1 MIAENFADVQLFQ
14 PNAGK
19 RSRHHARMMRPA
31 DEACVKRCSRMD
43 TLMRMTKL
51 LSLVFA
57 LIAGGAHTANAQTSD
72 GRGYLNLNMGAQI
85 QDQTF
90 TDSSTF
96 TIYGE
101 TGAVAA
107 GHTVGGGQLFDIS
120 AGMRVWRSLSI
131 GIGYSTI
138 SNKNDALVTARVPHP
153 IVFGQSRQ
161 ATVTAESLEHSENAV
176 HLQFSW
182 LIPLTNKFDVSVFA
196 GPSFFTVRQD
206 VATIRA
212 PQDIRDAA
220 PFTSVTI
227 TSVSITDVKD
237 SAVGVHIGVDGTYL
251 VRPMFG
257 VGIFLR
263 YAGASL
269 ELPVTAGSTRDEDLK
284 AGGFQAG
291 GGLRVRF

>member
-1 MIAENFADVQLFQ
+1 
-14 PNAGK
+14 
-19 RSRHHARMMRPA
+19 MRP
-31 DEACVKRCSRMD
+31 M
-43 TLMRMTKL
+43 KL
-51 LSLVFA
+51 LFLAVA
-57 LIAGGAHTANAQTSD
+57 LMAGSAHLAHAQTPD
-72 GRGYLNLNMGAQI
+72 GRGYLNINMGAQT
-85 QDQTF
+85 QEQTF
-90 TDSSTF
+90 TDSSSF
-96 TIYGE
+96 NIYGE

-107 GHTVGGGQLFDIS
+107 GHTVGGGGLFDIS
-120 AGMRVWRSLSI
+120 AGMRVWRSASI
-131 GIGYSTI
+131 GIGYSSV
-138 SNKNDALVTARVPHP
+138 SNKNDAVVTARVPHP
-153 IVFGQSRQ
+153 ILFGQSRQ
-161 ATVTAESLEHSENAV
+161 ATATTEDLEHSENAV

-212 PQDIRDAA
+212 PEDIRDAA
-220 PFTSVTI
+220 PFTSVAI
-227 TSVSITDVKD
+227 SSVSITEVKD
-237 SAVGVHIGVDGTYL
+237 SPVGVNIGIDGTYL

-269 ELPVTAGSTRDEDLK
+269 DLPVTAGSTRDEELK

>member
-1 MIAENFADVQLFQ
+1 
-14 PNAGK
+14 
-19 RSRHHARMMRPA
+19 MRT
-31 DEACVKRCSRMD
+31 M
-43 TLMRMTKL
+43 KL
-51 LSLVFA
+51 LPLLVA
-57 LIAGGAHTANAQTSD
+57 LIAGFAHTANAQTSV
-72 GRGYLNLNMGAQI
+72 GRGYLNINMGAQT

-90 TDSSTF
+90 TDTSTF

-101 TGAVAA
+101 QGAVAA
-107 GHTVGGGQLFDIS
+107 GHTVGGGQLFDFS
-120 AGMRVWRSLSI
+120 AGMRVWRSASI
-131 GIGYSTI
+131 GIGYSTV

-153 IVFGQSRQ
+153 ILFGQSRQ
-161 ATVTAESLEHSENAV
+161 ATATAEDLEHSENAV

-182 LIPLTNKFDVSVFA
+182 LIPLTNKFDVSVFV
-196 GPSFFTVRQD
+196 GPSFFTVRQE

-212 PQDIRDAA
+212 PEDIRDAA

-227 TSVSITDVKD
+227 SSVTITDVKD
-237 SAVGVHIGVDGTYL
+237 SAVGVNIGVDGTYL

-269 ELPVTAGSTRDEDLK
+269 DMPVTAGSTRDEKLK